1 MRERERDTV
10 IYKQPHLSSCVVHY
24 FLSRQV
30 TLVAHQKFIDIFTGI
45 SVNFLKPLLDIVIGL
60 LYNENVNMNK
70 KPSLYMNTKYLQ
82 KSGHDSVQIFCGEHS
97 KTRLSFFTK
106 LTRLQI
112 KVASIGK
119 YLFILLQ
126 IK

>member
-1 MRERERDTV
+1 MTSRESETV
-10 IYKQPHLSSCVVHY
+10 IHKQPHLSSCVVHY

-60 LYNENVNMNK
+60 LCNENEYEQKAVSIHEYKVSSKIRANLPPNLEENIVNTSSDK
-70 KPSLYMNTKYLQ
+70 SSKYW
-82 KSGHDSVQIFCGEHS
+82 QIF
-97 KTRLSFFTK
+97 
-106 LTRLQI
+106 I
-112 KVASIGK
+112 
-119 YLFILLQ
+119 YLLQ